1 MSERREAILRDP
13 QQAKQALD
21 WLYAQAKPWL
31 MAGHELAVTLGP
43 KKQERRHVKHYH
55 SLMNQIADQVGGD
68 LADRDDAKRILIS
81 AFRMDTKDDD
91 DLRKEWEAV
100 GDLRMGRG
108 LRGEV
113 VLLGAQSRDF
123 KAKLARAFIAW
134 LYAFGAEHDVVFKA
148 WDEST
153 DPEAGE
159 LLERRY

>member
-1 MSERREAILRDP
+1 MPERREAILRDP

-31 MAGHELAVTLGP
+31 IAGHELVVTLGP

-68 LADRDDAKRILIS
+68 LKDRDDAKRILIS
-81 AFRMDTKDDD
+81 AFRMDTKDED
-91 DLRKEWEAV
+91 DLRNEWEAV

-123 KAKLARAFIAW
+123 KAKLARAFIHW
-134 LYAFGAEHDVVFKA
+134 LTAFAVENGVELKDFKG
-148 WDEST
+148 ES
-153 DPEAGE
+153 EW
-159 LLERRY
+159 

>member
-1 MSERREAILRDP
+1 MPERREAILREP

-31 MAGHELAVTLGP
+31 MAGHELVVSLGP

-134 LYAFGAEHDVVFKA
+134 LYAFGAEHGVVFKA

-153 DPEAGE
+153 EPDRDGDGGVGG
-159 LLERRY
+159 

>member
-1 MSERREAILRDP
+1 MGRAVPLGELDPERL
-13 QQAKQALD
+13 ALVHGD
-21 WLYAQAKPWL
+21 EHAALLPPGR
-31 MAGHELAVTLGP
+31 GHAVG
-43 KKQERRHVKHYH
+43 EV
-55 SLMNQIADQVGGD
+55 GD

-81 AFRMDTKDDD
+81 AFRMDTKDDE
-91 DLRKEWEAV
+91 DLRKEWESV

-153 DPEAGE
+153 DPETGE
-159 LLERRY
+159 IA